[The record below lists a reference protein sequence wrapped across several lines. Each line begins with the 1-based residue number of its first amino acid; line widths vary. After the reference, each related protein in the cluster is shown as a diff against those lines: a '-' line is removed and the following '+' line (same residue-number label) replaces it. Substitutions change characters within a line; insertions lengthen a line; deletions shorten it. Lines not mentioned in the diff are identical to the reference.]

1 MVLGIMKAKEKV
13 VSGRFHLSQS
23 IKRSTRV
30 LFMIILMVF
39 ISESTV
45 LECLAKDELTVLSY
59 SHSILKQFNELPVS
73 FFFLD
78 PTLTWPIMP
87 SLMFHKL

>member
-1 MVLGIMKAKEKV
+1 MK
-13 VSGRFHLSQS
+13 SSYR
-23 IKRSTRV
+23 R
-30 LFMIILMVF
+30 IIIIFMVF

-73 FFFLD
+73 L
-78 PTLTWPIMP
+78 LGNP
-87 SLMFHKL
+87 SMTAPESIIFTMHHKLWSITYANTLRS